1 MLRTALLI
9 AGALS
14 LPLAQDAEPYLK
26 DSDLK
31 KLAGAL
37 SDYIEASIAQ
47 QKVLEAESDVQ
58 EQMDKLGKKLRK
70 APVRDVL
77 GSPADLGRAL
87 WLSYEY
93 GKARVKGGSVEDK
106 EALQGPFTK
115 SNPLKYTMLAPAGY
129 DKGKSKS
136 WPLILCIPD
145 EGESPREHLLQNW
158 EDSGLRDQV
167 ILACPEMPAESAD
180 WLGTPGVATALILF
194 RTIYE
199 EWAIDFDEVYLAGR
213 GAGVEAALS
222 IAGKF
227 PERFAGVIGRSGD
240 AGSADPANFSNVAT
254 WFAGGG
260 AGVTAWAEK
269 IEELEF
275 TNCTV
280 SADGREPEIL
290 AWMDGVSRPS
300 VPEKV
305 VLVPGRP
312 FPTRSYWIQVEAGDE
327 EGARVEATVDRASN
341 TITIEAD
348 VVPRVTVLFNDDLVD
363 LSKPVKVIVNG
374 VENEDQLPRSFRTC
388 LSLIFR
394 GTSDPGRVFVASRTY
409 SVPARAAK

>member
-1 MLRTALLI
+1 MLRLSLLL

-14 LPLAQDAEPYLK
+14 IPLVQDAEPFLK

-37 SDYIEASIAQ
+37 GDYIEASVAQ
-47 QKVLEAESDVQ
+47 EKVLEAESDVQ
-58 EQMDKLGKKLRK
+58 EEMDKLAKKLRK
-70 APVRDVL
+70 APVADIL
-77 GSPADLGRAL
+77 ASPADLGRAL
-87 WLSYEY
+87 WLSYGY
-93 GKARVKGGSVEDK
+93 DKARVKGGAVEDR
-106 EALQGPFTK
+106 EAVQGPFTK
-115 SNPLKYTMLAPAGY
+115 DSPLKYTMLAPAGY

-145 EGESPREHLLQNW
+145 EGETPQEHLLQNW
-158 EDSGLRDQV
+158 ESTDLRDQV
-167 ILACPEMPAESAD
+167 ILACPEMPANSSD

-199 EWAIDFDEVYLAGR
+199 EWAIDFDQVYLAGR

-227 PERFAGVIGRSGD
+227 PERFAGVIGRAGD
-240 AGSADPANFSNVAT
+240 AGAADPGNFSNVAT

-260 AGVTAWAEK
+260 AGVTAWADK
-269 IEELEF
+269 IKELGFE
-275 TNCTV
+275 NCTV
-280 SADGREPEIL
+280 TPDGREPEIL
-290 AWMDGVSRPS
+290 SWMAGVRRPS
-300 VPEKV
+300 APEKV
-305 VLVPGRP
+305 ILVPGRP

-327 EGARVEATVDRASN
+327 EGARVEASVDRATN

-348 VVPRVTVLFNDDLVD
+348 VVPRVTVLFNDQLVD
-363 LSKPVKVIVNG
+363 LSKPVKVVVNG

-388 LSLIFR
+388 LNLIFR
-394 GTSDPGRVFVASRTY
+394 GTSDPGRVFVASKTY
-409 SVPARAAK
+409 AVPARSSK